1 MKFTKLLIFLL
12 ITVIIFHFTNCS
24 EADASVRT
32 SNVSTITGP
41 LFKRLSAAET
51 GIDFNNQIKED
62 ETFNHILLD
71 VVFNGGGVAVFD
83 INNDG
88 LQDLFFAGNRVEDKL
103 YLNEGNLKF
112 KDITAASGIKKGTWS
127 TGVTVADVN
136 NDGYLDFYVGK
147 FILPNPEQR
156 RNHLYINNGDLTFT
170 EQAAKYGIAD
180 DGHCTAVNFFDYDK
194 DGDMDLYVGNQPFV
208 SGHVKQA
215 KGQQIDK
222 SKYTDRLYRN
232 EGNGKFSD
240 VTTAAGVTTFNYTL
254 SATASDLNNDGWLD
268 LYVASDYEE
277 PDYYFQ
283 NNGDG
288 TFTNVIHKAM
298 RHISN
303 FTMGVDLADFNNDGW
318 MDLYS
323 ADMAPADNYRT
334 KANMSGMN
342 PEKFWNLANNG
353 FHYQYMF
360 NNLQMNN
367 GNGSFSE
374 IGQMAG
380 VAQTDWSYATLFA
393 DFDNDGDKDLYVT
406 NGQPKDTR
414 NKDYIHD
421 RKMVVDSLAKV
432 ARAAGKKPTI
442 NSAELVTMAPEKKL
456 KNYLFVNNDN
466 LSFSDLSEEWGVGD
480 LSWTQGAVYADLDN
494 DGDLDLVT
502 SNIDD
507 PAFIYENRATQKNGN
522 NFLKLKL
529 VGDHGENH
537 FSHGAKAWIYH
548 GDEMQVLEVSPTRGY
563 MSTNDP
569 VLHFGLGKTNTVD
582 KLIVR
587 WLDGRQLEMKNIDA
601 NKTLTLKQS
610 AAKHGLPMNQMSTT
624 ALFKDVTLT
633 TNIDYFH
640 KENKHDDFA
649 SEVLLPHRMSHLG
662 PCAVTADIN
671 GDGLEDVFLGGAAG
685 QSGTLYLQVPNN
697 KFVKNNSQIW
707 SIDKK
712 PEDVNALFFDA
723 DGDKDQDLYVVS
735 GGNDFAKGASEF
747 QDRLYIND
755 GKGNFTKGQL
765 PKMLVSGGVAKAG
778 DLDGDGDLDLFVG
791 GRQIPNQYGYA
802 APSFILRNDNGKFS
816 NQTATLA
823 PSLEK
828 AGMVTDAIWMDI
840 DNDKDNDL
848 LVVGEWMAISVF
860 ENEGGKLKN
869 VTEAKGLENT
879 HGWWNRIVAADMDG
893 DGDQDLIAGNL
904 GLNIKF
910 KATPE
915 KPFSVKIKDFDENGT
930 NDIYLAYY
938 DQDGELY
945 PVRGRQCSSQQMPF
959 IEDKFKTYNEFAKAS
974 FDDVLGDLATD
985 ALTHEIQMFE
995 SVYLENLGDG
1005 KFDVQK
1011 LPMAAQT
1018 APMYGILPR
1027 DWNGDGHM
1035 DILVAGNYYEREV
1048 ETTRSDAGIGT
1059 MLLGDGKGNFKA
1071 ISPSETGIIAYLDV
1085 RALATVENN
1094 MKKPLVIIVNN
1105 NFGLQ
1110 VYEGQRV
1117 VQ

>member
-1 MKFTKLLIFLL
+1 MKYTKVLILLLIVVTTTL
-12 ITVIIFHFTNCS
+12 HFTNCS
-24 EADASVRT
+24 EADASVNH
-32 SNVSTITGP
+32 SNETKITGP
-41 LFKRLSAAET
+41 LFKRLNATET
-51 GIDFNNQIKED
+51 GIDFNNQIIED
-62 ETFNHILLD
+62 ETYNHILLD
-71 VVFNGGGVAVFD
+71 AVFHGGGVAVFD

-88 LQDLFFAGNRVEDKL
+88 LQDLYFAGNQVEDKL
-103 YLNEGNLKF
+103 YLNQGNMKF
-112 KDITAASGIKKGTWS
+112 KDITASSGIKKGTWS
-127 TGVTVADVN
+127 TSVTIADVN

-147 FILPNPEQR
+147 FILPTTEQR
-156 RNHLYINNGDLTFT
+156 RNHLYINNGDLTFS
-170 EQAAKYGIAD
+170 EKAAEYGIAD
-180 DGHCTAVNFFDYDK
+180 PGQCTAVNFFDYDN
-194 DGDMDLYVGNQPFV
+194 DGDMDLYVGNQP
-208 SGHVKQA
+208 HV
-215 KGQQIDK
+215 DRYSK
-222 SKYTDRLYRN
+222 SKRLSIKKPEYMDRLFRN
-232 EGNGKFSD
+232 EGNGKFTD
-240 VTTAAGVTTFNYTL
+240 VTTAAGVTIFNYTL
-254 SATASDLNNDGWLD
+254 SATASDMNNDGWID
-268 LYVASDYEE
+268 LYIASDFEE

-288 TFTNVIHKAM
+288 TFTNVINSTM

-303 FTMGVDLADFNNDGW
+303 FTMGVDIADFNNDGW

-342 PEKFWNLANNG
+342 PERFWSLANNG
-353 FHYQYMF
+353 YHYQYMF
-360 NNLQMNN
+360 NNLQLNN
-367 GNGSFSE
+367 GNGRFSE

-380 VAQTDWSYATLFA
+380 VAQTDWSWATLFA

-414 NKDYIHD
+414 NKDYMNH
-421 RKMVVDSLAKV
+421 RKYVIDSLAQK
-432 ARAAGKKPTI
+432 AKTLGKKSKI
-442 NSAELVTMAPEKKL
+442 NSLELLALASGEKL
-456 KNYLFVNNDN
+456 KNYLFVNNND

-480 LSWTQGAVYADLDN
+480 LSWTQGAIYADLDN

-502 SNIDD
+502 SNINE
-507 PAFIYENRATQKNGN
+507 PAFVYENRATEKTGN

-529 VGDHGENH
+529 IGDHGQNI
-537 FSHGAKAWIYH
+537 FSHGAKAWIYY
-548 GDEMQVLEVSPTRGY
+548 GDQMQVLEVSPNRGY
-563 MSTNDP
+563 MSSNDP
-569 VLHFGLGKTNTVD
+569 VLHFGLGKENTID
-582 KLIVR
+582 KLVVR
-587 WLDGRQLEMKNIDA
+587 WLDGRQIEMKNVNA
-601 NKTLTLKQS
+601 NNTLTLKQS
-610 AAKHGLPMNQMSTT
+610 AAKNGIPMNQMAT
-624 ALFKDVTLT
+624 APLFKDVTLAT
-633 TNIDYFH
+633 QMDYFH

-662 PCAVTADIN
+662 PSAVAADVN
-671 GDGLEDVFLGGAAG
+671 GDGLEDVFLGGAVG
-685 QSGTLYLQVPNN
+685 QSGTLYLQVANN
-697 KFVKNNSQIW
+697 KFVKNNSQVW

-712 PEDVNALFFDA
+712 SEDVNALFFDA
-723 DGDKDQDLYVVS
+723 DGDKDNDLYIVS
-735 GGNDFAKGASEF
+735 GGNDFPVGAKEF

-765 PKMLVSGGVAKAG
+765 PKMLVSSGVAKAG

-816 NQTATLA
+816 NQTKTLA

-848 LVVGEWMAISVF
+848 MVVGEWMAISVF
-860 ENEGGKLKN
+860 ENDGGKFKN

-879 HGWWNRIVAADMDG
+879 HGWWNRLVAADMDG

-915 KPFSVKIKDFDENGT
+915 QPFSVKIKDFDNNGS

-938 DQDGELY
+938 DQDGVCY

-959 IEDKFKTYNEFAKAS
+959 IKKKFKTYNEFAKAS

-995 SVYLENLGDG
+995 SVYLENTGDG
-1005 KFDVQK
+1005 KFEIHK
-1011 LPMAAQT
+1011 LPLAAQT

-1059 MLLGDGKGNFKA
+1059 TLLGDGKGNFKA
-1071 ISPSETGIIAYLDV
+1071 IPSSETGIIAFLDV
-1085 RALATVENN
+1085 RNLVTVQNSQQ
-1094 MKKPLVIIVNN
+1094 KPLVIIVNN
-1105 NFGLQ
+1105 NFGAQ
-1110 VYEGQRV
+1110 VYEAQRI